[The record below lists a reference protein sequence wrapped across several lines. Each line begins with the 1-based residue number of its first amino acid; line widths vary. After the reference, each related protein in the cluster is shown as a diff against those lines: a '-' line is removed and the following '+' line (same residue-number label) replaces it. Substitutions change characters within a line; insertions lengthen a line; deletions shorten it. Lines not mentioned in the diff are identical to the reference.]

1 MALIPYYK
9 TTIESKL
16 TPKEVCQKLALFVE
30 QKNMDEVYLRDFLS
44 LGVTDMLIYGDY
56 KKLFM
61 GKFNENE
68 FRIRTSTAYGSM
80 GGFNLNYLHGKIK
93 ESDLGGSV
101 IEIKI
106 HAPILFNY
114 FLFIIGGIILIYQ
127 LLMLVLGIN
136 SHLPEIFKWFPSIMF
151 IGVYFFLI
159 IDYNMGLAVYKER
172 LIPHLKSLSIQ
183 ELIKRRNER
192 KQRRKSRRR

>member
-30 QKNMDEVYLRDFLS
+30 QKNMDEIKMRELLGPAIDMLLYNDKKRFIGVFDESHIILRPAFNNFGDFNICYFKGVIRESREGKAIIDIQINSSKTLFYILVFIAIFGLFLS
-44 LGVTDMLIYGDY
+44 
-56 KKLFM
+56 F
-61 GKFNENE
+61 
-68 FRIRTSTAYGSM
+68 
-80 GGFNLNYLHGKIK
+80 
-93 ESDLGGSV
+93 SV
-101 IEIKI
+101 LYSVS
-106 HAPILFNY
+106 ILFNESFSWIPVIAVIIVSLILY
-114 FLFIIGGIILIYQ
+114 LFYRFSFNASLS
-127 LLMLVLGIN
+127 L
-136 SHLPEIFKWFPSIMF
+136 
-151 IGVYFFLI
+151 
-159 IDYNMGLAVYKER
+159 YNES